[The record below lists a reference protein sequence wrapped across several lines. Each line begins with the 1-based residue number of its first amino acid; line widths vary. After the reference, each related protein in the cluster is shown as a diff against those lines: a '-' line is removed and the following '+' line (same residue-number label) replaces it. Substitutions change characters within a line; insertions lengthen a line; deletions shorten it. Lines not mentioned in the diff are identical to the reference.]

1 VLGVGD
7 VWQLTGVSSATSFW
21 PSKWMMQ
28 NNVYRADSSLHKI
41 GDGRIFSI
49 LLVHNQRQRILIE
62 VIKKMMQ
69 NNDAKL
75 SNVLEQ
81 AHTFA

>member
-1 VLGVGD
+1 MRKKVVTAKKLLCARSVGD
-7 VWQLTGVSSATSFW
+7 VWQLTGVGSARSFW

-49 LLVHNQRQRILIE
+49 LLVCWYI
-62 VIKKMMQ
+62 IKGS
-69 NNDAKL
+69 AY
-75 SNVLEQ
+75 
-81 AHTFA
+81 